1 MKKCQSD
8 LGMQRILPLGNDRPI
23 LAYLT
28 PVRIETWREEG
39 LFYKTGHGIVPKMR
53 FLMRVRSQAFDYSP
67 RAMTEARSESGNVSR
82 QEILMDK
89 KLAARRKFAP
99 VSDPVM
105 REIMIRMIVTEN
117 LLSARY
123 IAKKHGIPWPQFK
136 IDFNEAVDAMM
147 DAADQQRR

>member
-1 MKKCQSD
+1 MKKYQSD
-8 LGMQRILPLGNDRPI
+8 LGVQRILPLGDDRPI

-39 LFYKTGHGIVPKMR
+39 LFYKTRYGVVPKMR
-53 FLMRVRSQAFDYSP
+53 FLIRVRSQAFDYSP

-89 KLAARRKFAP
+89 KIAARRKFMP
-99 VSDPVM
+99 VCDPVM
-105 REIMIRMIVTEN
+105 RELMIRMIVSEN

-147 DAADQQRR
+147 DAANKQRS